1 VPLLRPHRTLV
12 TLLLTLATLATI
24 AGAGARWIDVQL
36 LNPAHW
42 GDTSGRLIANADVR
56 RAISGFAVGRALGA
70 SGIDAE
76 IGRVLPGA
84 AATTAQAA
92 LHRAAGAAAAA
103 VLSSG
108 PGRRSWRMANRQAVS
123 GLLAAAADPSRRR
136 GLVLN
141 LSPLLRDIVGSV
153 AGTSAARVIPGSS
166 QLLAVRSPNAGRLVI
181 LDPGEVASLRT
192 GVRSVRTL
200 SWVLPLLTLGL
211 YLLGWLLAAGWRTVA
226 LTAIGYRLLIAGGVV
241 LGARALLQYVL
252 ADVVVGSARNRA
264 GVRAAWLIGSS
275 TLRTE
280 AIWLLVG
287 GAVVAAGSWVLRI
300 AVR

>member
-1 VPLLRPHRTLV
+1 
-12 TLLLTLATLATI
+12 
-24 AGAGARWIDVQL
+24 
-36 LNPAHW
+36 
-42 GDTSGRLIANADVR
+42 
-56 RAISGFAVGRALGA
+56 
-70 SGIDAE
+70 
-76 IGRVLPGA
+76 
-84 AATTAQAA
+84 
-92 LHRAAGAAAAA
+92 
-103 VLSSG
+103 
-108 PGRRSWRMANRQAVS
+108 
-123 GLLAAAADPSRRR
+123 
-136 GLVLN
+136 
-141 LSPLLRDIVGSV
+141 
-153 AGTSAARVIPGSS
+153 
-166 QLLAVRSPNAGRLVI
+166 
-181 LDPGEVASLRT
+181 
-192 GVRSVRTL
+192 VRSVRTL